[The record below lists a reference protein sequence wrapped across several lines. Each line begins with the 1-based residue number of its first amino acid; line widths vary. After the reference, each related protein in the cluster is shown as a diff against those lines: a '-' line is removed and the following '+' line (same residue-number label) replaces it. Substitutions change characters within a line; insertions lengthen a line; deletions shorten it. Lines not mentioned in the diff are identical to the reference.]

1 MGERRA
7 YAKRI
12 LLAHTDKENYL
23 SAVSDTM
30 AQSHMML
37 PWLGNQ
43 AQPAVCLA
51 QKMTAILCHN
61 RILIGYRFFHNILAG
76 ANASIYCMLRTLER
90 IKENEGKLP
99 ETFFYQVDG
108 GAENANVVTLAM
120 CELLVA
126 KGIVK
131 KLVLTRL
138 LVGHTHCDMD
148 AIFGVIRKKFRDLTI
163 LTPQQYEEIIL
174 ENFTDGKVPVLME
187 DIFVV
192 PDYKAYLEPYTL

>member
-7 YAKRI
+7 YAERI

-37 PWLGNQ
+37 LWLGNQ

-61 RILIGYRFFHNILAG
+61 RILIGYRFFHNILGG

-138 LVGHTHCDMD
+138 LVGHTHCDID
-148 AIFGVIRKKFRDLTI
+148 AIFGVIWKK
-163 LTPQQYEEIIL
+163 
-174 ENFTDGKVPVLME
+174 V
-187 DIFVV
+187 
-192 PDYKAYLEPYTL
+192 